1 MRSNYQN
8 GSRQQMA
15 REQEREDRRKSEM
28 KRAAEKAAAEAER
41 KRLEMNSK
49 NFPTLGAKDGWNTIE
64 STKPKNTEAK
74 TPVFAN
80 MARDWKTA
88 EDTEKL
94 MTESRR
100 QAALRQ
106 ERDTAVPVFI
116 YRKQQ
121 NYAGNWQTEEE
132 QPEEDYEF
140 EQDRDW
146 SNVTHRRPPRREITD
161 AEIEEKYA
169 RSASEDDEDEHN
181 ADLFDG
187 RRREVYN
194 N

>member
-1 MRSNYQN
+1 
-8 GSRQQMA
+8 MA